1 MLSMTPNRHA
11 EPIRPA
17 AISLPAAPSG
27 PTPQSELDDRL
38 SRLRI
43 ELERAGIDAI
53 VITERNNFEYFTDYR
68 TTTWSYNARPVQAV
82 ITLRDIIVV
91 GSTIEERNVASTPRP
106 FSARFYRGYAADGAL
121 ATIEAV
127 ADAIGLAHARIA
139 IDYGQ
144 DMLGRGSLSLVD
156 GIRAR
161 GYDLINAETV
171 LWRVRMIK
179 SRYEVELK
187 RISLAIVDD
196 AFDAIVAQA
205 RPGMSE
211 AEFTRQL
218 QARIALNGA
227 ERQDPISA
235 LFMNGD
241 FVYSRPSGSRPLR
254 ENDYV
259 WTDFRSCYGG
269 YSADRNRI
277 ARVGEPSERER
288 ALYAAVRSLT
298 IELASSVRSGETCA
312 EVHGRFTRLWTEAGL
327 PSVYGGVS
335 RIGHGGGRE
344 VTEPPSISCDDNT
357 VIEPGMVLHLEPKL
371 EAGGSV
377 FQFEECIFIGSD
389 GPEFVGALSPDAI
402 PVIPVRD

>member
-1 MLSMTPNRHA
+1 MTPTRQLKRLA
-11 EPIRPA
+11 PA
-17 AISLPAAPSG
+17 DINLPAPPTG
-27 PTPQSELDDRL
+27 PTPRSEFDDRL
-38 SRLRI
+38 NRLRA
-43 ELERAGIDAI
+43 ELARAGIDAV
-53 VITERNNFEYFTDYR
+53 VITERNNFEYFTGYR
-68 TTTWSYNARPVQAV
+68 TMTWSYNARPVQAL

-106 FSARFYRGYAADGAL
+106 FAARFYRGYAAEGAL
-121 ATIEAV
+121 ATVDAV
-127 ADAIGLAHARIA
+127 ADAIGLSKARIG

-187 RISLAIVDD
+187 RLSLAIVDN
-196 AFDAIVAQA
+196 AFDAVVAQA

-211 AEFTRQL
+211 AEFARQL
-218 QARIALNGA
+218 QAHVALNGA

-241 FVYSRPSGSRPLR
+241 FNYSRPSGARPLQ

-277 ARVGEPSERER
+277 ARVGEPSGRER
-288 ALYAAVRSLT
+288 ALYAAVRGLT
-298 IELASSVRSGETCA
+298 IELAASIRPGETCA
-312 EVHGRFTRLWTEAGL
+312 EVHERFMRLWAEAGL
-327 PSVYGGVS
+327 PSVYGAVS

-344 VTEPPSISCDDNT
+344 VTEPPSISRDDNT
-357 VIEPGMVLHLEPKL
+357 VIEPGMILHLEPKL
-371 EAGGSV
+371 EAGGGV
-377 FQFEECIFIGSD
+377 FQFEECVYIDSD
-389 GPEFVGALSPDAI
+389 GSEFVGALSPETM
-402 PVIPVRD
+402 PVIPL

>member
-1 MLSMTPNRHA
+1 MLRMMPTRQLKRLA
-11 EPIRPA
+11 PA
-17 AISLPAAPSG
+17 DVSLPAPPTG
-27 PTPQSELDDRL
+27 PTPQSEFDDRL
-38 SRLRI
+38 NRLRI
-43 ELERAGIDAI
+43 ELAKAGIDAV
-53 VITERNNFEYFTDYR
+53 VITERNNFEYFTGYR
-68 TTTWSYNARPVQAV
+68 TMTWSYNARPLQAV
-82 ITLRDIIVV
+82 ITLRDVIVV

-106 FSARFYRGYAADGAL
+106 FSARFYRGYAAEGAL

-127 ADAIGLAHARIA
+127 ADAIGLANARIGV
-139 IDYGQ
+139 DYGQ

-187 RISLAIVDD
+187 RISLAIVDN
-196 AFDAIVAQA
+196 AFDAVVAQA

-211 AEFTRQL
+211 AEFARQL
-218 QARIALNGA
+218 QAHIALNGA

-241 FVYSRPSGSRPLR
+241 FVYSRPSGARPLR

-277 ARVGEPSERER
+277 ARVGEPSEREC
-288 ALYAAVRSLT
+288 ALYAAVRGVT

-312 EVHGRFTRLWTEAGL
+312 EVHARFTRLWIEAGL
-327 PSVYGGVS
+327 PSVYGAVS

-344 VTEPPSISCDDNT
+344 VTEPPSISRDDHT

-371 EAGGSV
+371 EAGGGV
-377 FQFEECIFIGSD
+377 FQFEECVYIDSD
-389 GPEFVGALSPDAI
+389 GPEFVGALSPETM
-402 PVIPVRD
+402 PVIPL

>member
-1 MLSMTPNRHA
+1 MTPTRQLTRLA
-11 EPIRPA
+11 PA
-17 AISLPAAPSG
+17 DINLPAPPTG
-27 PTPQSELDDRL
+27 PTPRSEFDDRL
-38 SRLRI
+38 NRLRA
-43 ELERAGIDAI
+43 ELARAGIDAV
-53 VITERNNFEYFTDYR
+53 VITERNNFEYFTGYR
-68 TTTWSYNARPVQAV
+68 TMTWSYNARPVQAL

-106 FSARFYRGYAADGAL
+106 FAARFYRGYAAEGAL
-121 ATIEAV
+121 ATVDAV
-127 ADAIGLAHARIA
+127 ADAIGLSKARIG

-187 RISLAIVDD
+187 RLSLAIVDN
-196 AFDAIVAQA
+196 AFDAVVAQA

-211 AEFTRQL
+211 AEFARQL
-218 QARIALNGA
+218 QAHVALNGA

-241 FVYSRPSGSRPLR
+241 FNYSRPSGARPLR

-277 ARVGEPSERER
+277 ARVGEPSGRER
-288 ALYAAVRSLT
+288 ALYAAVRGLT
-298 IELASSVRSGETCA
+298 IELAASIRPGETCA
-312 EVHGRFTRLWTEAGL
+312 EVHGRFTRLWVEAGL
-327 PSVYGGVS
+327 PSVYGAVS

-344 VTEPPSISCDDNT
+344 VTEPPSISRDDNT

-371 EAGGSV
+371 EAGGGV
-377 FQFEECIFIGSD
+377 FQFEECVYIDSE
-389 GPEFVGALSPDAI
+389 GPEFVGALSPETM
-402 PVIPVRD
+402 PVIPL